1 MKTKKQYQS
10 INPFKVMT
18 VSKFIRENFEYIHN
32 ETIKCVCKAFGFS
45 KIENMAV
52 YSEVNYMIDYT
63 TR

>member
-32 ETIKCVCKAFGFS
+32 ETINRVCESFGCS
-45 KIENMAV
+45 KIENMTV